1 MYVCNR
7 QHATDKARQTE
18 QRSRWGWS
26 TGRKQ
31 GGLGR
36 GPRTAG
42 MGGREESDP
51 LQVLNE
57 GLDRPVVHGRALA
70 QEQDVVEKIDLRAPR
85 TMTLSFGM

>member
-1 MYVCNR
+1 
-7 QHATDKARQTE
+7 
-18 QRSRWGWS
+18 
-26 TGRKQ
+26 
-31 GGLGR
+31 
-36 GPRTAG
+36 